1 MKPSSPVLAQPLTPL
16 DLLIGR
22 QVMDGDGKPIG
33 RIHEV
38 RIDTKDGDWIVTHYV
53 IGVGGLLERFGVGF
67 KMLLG
72 RSMSRYVVPVDQMD
86 LSDRRH
92 ARVRRRRHELEAE

>member
-22 QVMDGDGKPIG
+22 LVLDGDGKSIG

-38 RIDTKDGDWIVTHYV
+38 RFDTKGGDWILTHYV
-53 IGVGGLLERFGVGF
+53 IGVGGLLERLGVGF
-67 KMLLG
+67 KMLVG
-72 RSMSRYVVPVDQMD
+72 RGTSRYVIPVDQMD
-86 LSDRRH
+86 VSDRRH
-92 ARVRRRRHELEAE
+92 ARVRRRRDELEAE